1 MAALNPAVL
10 PYRPLLRRGFSMNTR
25 LISVLGALALTLAAC
40 SDSDTPKVDQQ
51 PAMQQQSAAPA
62 EQPAM
67 PAGHPPMPK
76 QAMAQPQMNAAQ
88 QAAID
93 AAKGMPKQGTVLEMM
108 HAAGYTYMKVDTGTG
123 EPVWIAA
130 TMMRVKPQEK
140 VQWAD
145 AAVMKNFA
153 SKSLHRTF
161 DEILFVSNAAVI
173 Q

>member
-1 MAALNPAVL
+1 
-10 PYRPLLRRGFSMNTR
+10 MNKR
-25 LISVLGALALTLAAC
+25 LISVLGALAISLAAC
-40 SDSDTPKVDQQ
+40 SDSSDTPKVDQQ
-51 PAMQQQSAAPA
+51 PQAQQPAAEQPAAPA
-62 EQPAM
+62 EQTMM
-67 PAGHPPMPK
+67 PPGHPPMPEP
-76 QAMAQPQMNAAQ
+76 QTMAQPQMNAAQ

-93 AAKGMPKQGTVLEMM
+93 AAKDMPKQGAVLEMM
-108 HAAGYTYMKVDTGTG
+108 HAAGYTYMKVDTGAG

-130 TMMRVKPQEK
+130 TMMRVKPQDK

-161 DEILFVSNAAVI
+161 DEILFVSNASVI